1 LRALSSCCGVELRR
15 KKMRAIS
22 KTETEGDALVGGGLL
37 TPEEAAGR
45 LRIGRTFI
53 YALLREG
60 VIPSVKIGR
69 ARRVRAADL
78 DAYVRS
84 LLEEQG

>member
-1 LRALSSCCGVELRR
+1 MKLMSTNEIRGNA
-15 KKMRAIS
+15 
-22 KTETEGDALVGGGLL
+22 DAGGELL

-53 YALLREG
+53 YSLLREK

-69 ARRVRAADL
+69 ARRVRVQDVDEYIRNLL
-78 DAYVRS
+78 D
-84 LLEEQG
+84 EQR